1 MLYLVWDLIRS
12 TLSCGPVRPWQ
23 PGNRLPLIL
32 LLHLLA
38 RFMGTCVEIYCSLH
52 LESFFIVVM
61 LTRKEHTK
69 SRCERISHTG
79 ALPANSNPVVS
90 YMYTHL
96 RDGRHVP
103 LNVQTHAHMQTHEY
117 LRIPAEALE
126 ARYHS
131 FHRSAGLKRRIIQT
145 RYFVVGGL
153 TLFLPPLT
161 VHTLPITP
169 VHTN

>member
-23 PGNRLPLIL
+23 PGNRLPLML

-79 ALPANSNPVVS
+79 ALPGNSNPVVS
-90 YMYTHL
+90 NMHTW
-96 RDGRHVP
+96 
-103 LNVQTHAHMQTHEY
+103 QTCTIKHTY
-117 LRIPAEALE
+117 LHIPAALE

-131 FHRSAGLKRRIIQT
+131 FRRSAGLKRRINKH
-145 RYFVVGGL
+145 V
-153 TLFLPPLT
+153 TL
-161 VHTLPITP
+161 
-169 VHTN
+169 